1 MTAISQYYDS
11 DQKEFVLN
19 QKILAVIGN
28 VTFHPAKYFP
38 LKSVMIIM
46 LFNEIGHF
54 WGVLAHLPLSTINNT
69 FYEK

>member
-19 QKILAVIGN
+19 QKILAVTWGFA
-28 VTFHPAKYFP
+28 FHQAKYFS

-46 LFNEIGHF
+46 LFNEIGH
-54 WGVLAHLPLSTINNT
+54 S
-69 FYEK
+69 